1 MYVHVW
7 MYMCWPSLGLIL
19 SLFLWLP
26 WVRPS
31 TFWSNKWTAVNTW
44 LRLCGDRHHP
54 KWHFVQCNQMH
65 LMSLFS
71 TSIPLSLC
79 LSVALSKATELKD
92 DRSPSDATVMTTFT
106 ILLIDKNDN
115 APKFNSSEY
124 RVRIT
129 ELAQVGFALPLF
141 IQAEDKDEVS
151 GSHPNILND
160 FLHFPPTIAKKIYK
174 SGVPPFS
181 FSLAN
186 ISVQHIQLA
195 VFLLSQHWPL
205 LSSVKI
211 SNTSSRSCHL
221 SLIILI
227 LRR

>member
-1 MYVHVW
+1 MTFCAVQSNASHVSFFHLH
-7 MYMCWPSLGLIL
+7 PS
-19 SLFLWLP
+19 
-26 WVRPS
+26 
-31 TFWSNKWTAVNTW
+31 
-44 LRLCGDRHHP
+44 
-54 KWHFVQCNQMH
+54 
-65 LMSLFS
+65 
-71 TSIPLSLC
+71 LSLC

-151 GSHPNILND
+151 GSHPNGWHSHNILND
-160 FLHFPPTIAKKIYK
+160 FLLLQQLLKKINK

-195 VFLLSQHWPL
+195 VFLLSQH
-205 LSSVKI
+205 
-211 SNTSSRSCHL
+211 
-221 SLIILI
+221 
-227 LRR
+227 